1 MFKLTEEMIKEIE
14 EKVNKNLIDVNN
26 GMNERILDTGYY
38 NEDSFFAACWVI
50 INIEDRNVQV
60 IDPIDSYDDDEDEF
74 GDIEYNDP

>member
-1 MFKLTEEMIKEIE
+1 MFKLTEEVIKEIE

-26 GMNERILDTGYY
+26 GIY
-38 NEDSFFAACWVI
+38 NEDSFFAACWII
-50 INIEDRNVQV
+50 INIEDGEVQV